1 MNMEFEQLKLENQLC
16 FPVYAASRLIIR
28 EYQPYMDNLGIT
40 YPQYLVLMVLWEKDD
55 ISVNEISQK
64 LILNT
69 NTVTPLL
76 KRMEAQGFIKRRRSG
91 SDERK
96 VIVKLT
102 GKGKLMQ
109 KKAAYIPESLASGL
123 VSGTMKIEELNDL
136 KSKLKKLIN
145 YLVQKHS
152 QKNSM
157 GTEGI

>member
-1 MNMEFEQLKLENQLC
+1 MEFEQLKLENQLC

>member
-1 MNMEFEQLKLENQLC
+1 MEFEQLKLENQLC

-40 YPQYLVLMVLWEKDD
+40 YPQYLVLMVLWEKDN

-76 KRMEAQGFIKRRRSG
+76 KRMEAQGFIKRQRSG

-123 VSGTMKIEELNDL
+123 VSDTMNIEELGDL
-136 KSKLKKLIN
+136 KDSLCKLIN
-145 YLVQKHS
+145 YLLQKNT
-152 QKNSM
+152 QKNSP